1 MKVILLKIRPGSTRD
16 PARCP
21 GFDSAR
27 LANREFRGTLLFM
40 NLAPIEGLLPRW
52 HSLPFWKRKILS
64 LSALL
69 GLAGVGASN
78 YQALL
83 EDPGSAPQEA
93 DSSHPER
100 NTRNDSIV
108 PAQRSAAPLQA
119 GTAPGHTWTGAVGRL
134 GAGFGLAMALGILLR
149 WFVKTM
155 ISVTCVIGVLVALLV
170 HYGIME
176 PFWGPDSDFTATAAE
191 WVTHQTESLATFCK
205 GFLPTTAVS
214 GAGLFLGFRR

>member
-1 MKVILLKIRPGSTRD
+1 
-16 PARCP
+16 
-21 GFDSAR
+21 
-27 LANREFRGTLLFM
+27 M
-40 NLAPIEGLLPRW
+40 NLAPLEGLLPRW

-83 EDPGSAPQEA
+83 EEPGSVPQEA
-93 DSSHPER
+93 AYSHPER
-100 NTRNDSIV
+100 NNWNDSIA
-108 PAQRSAAPLQA
+108 PAQPSVASLQQR
-119 GTAPGHTWTGAVGRL
+119 TAPGHTWTGAVGRL
-134 GAGFGLAMALGILLR
+134 GAGFGLAMIFGILLR
-149 WFVKTM
+149 WFIKTV

-170 HYGIME
+170 HYGIIE
-176 PFWGPDSDFTATAAE
+176 PFWSPDSDFTATATE
-191 WVTHQTESLATFCK
+191 WVTHQTESLTTFVK